1 MANQRDLDKAYLRMC
16 VEWANLSSAKRR
28 KVGCLIVKNGQ
39 IISDG
44 YNGTPKGFDNNC
56 EDEIDGQLVTKPI
69 VLHAES
75 NAISKLAKSNN
86 SSEGATLY
94 VTCSPCFECSKLI
107 IQAGITRVVHCHFY
121 RNTSGLV
128 LLDQANIRWDFYDI
142 KSEFSADRSQ
152 SILHSSSRSQEDM
165 QQLQQ

>member
-1 MANQRDLDKAYLRMC
+1 MALQSDIDKAYLRMC
-16 VEWANLSSAKRR
+16 VEWARLSTARRR

-56 EDEIDGQLVTKPI
+56 EEEVNGELVTKTI

-86 SSEGATLY
+86 SSDGATLY
-94 VTCSPCFECSKLI
+94 VTCSFDLSNEGMLLGIFILNI
-107 IQAGITRVVHCHFY
+107 IINIPIIIIRIINDRIYKVFD
-121 RNTSGLV
+121 V
-128 LLDQANIRWDFYDI
+128 LKTDNI
-142 KSEFSADRSQ
+142 
-152 SILHSSSRSQEDM
+152 L
-165 QQLQQ
+165 

>member
-1 MANQRDLDKAYLRMC
+1 MALQSDIDKAYLRMC
-16 VEWANLSSAKRR
+16 VEWARLSTARRR

-56 EDEIDGQLVTKPI
+56 EEEVNGELVTKTI

-86 SSEGATLY
+86 SSDGATLY
-94 VTCSPCFECSKLI
+94 VTLSPCIDCAKLI
-107 IQAGITRVVHCHFY
+107 LQSGIKRVVYRDNYRKNEGTDFLNKFIKVEHF
-121 RNTSGLV
+121 
-128 LLDQANIRWDFYDI
+128 DI
-142 KSEFSADRSQ
+142 
-152 SILHSSSRSQEDM
+152 
-165 QQLQQ
+165 

>member
-1 MANQRDLDKAYLRMC
+1 MASQKDIDKAYLRMC
-16 VEWANLSSAKRR
+16 VEWARLSTARRR

-56 EDEIDGQLVTKPI
+56 EDEVNDKLVTKPI

-86 SSEGATLY
+86 SSDGATLY

-107 IQAGITRVVHCHFY
+107 IQAGIKRVVHCHFY
-121 RNTSGLV
+121 RNTSGLE
-128 LLDQANIRWDFYDI
+128 LLDQANIEWGFYDI
-142 KSEFSADRSQ
+142 SSEVPEHRSQ
-152 SILHSSSRSQEDM
+152 LILHSSSRCSEDK
-165 QQLQQ
+165 QQS

>member
-1 MANQRDLDKAYLRMC
+1 MAAQKDIDKTYLRMC
-16 VEWANLSSAKRR
+16 VEWARLSTARRR
-28 KVGCLIVKNGQ
+28 KVGCLIVKGGQ

-56 EDEIDGQLVTKPI
+56 EDEINGELITKSI

-86 SSEGATLY
+86 SSDGATLY

-107 IQAGITRVVHCHFY
+107 IQAGIKRVVHCHFY
-121 RNTSGLV
+121 RNTSGLE
-128 LLDQANIRWDFYDI
+128 LLDKANIEWSFYDL
-142 KSEFSADRSQ
+142 SLEFSVDRSQ
-152 SILHSSSRSQEDM
+152 SILHSSSRSPEDK
-165 QQLQQ
+165 QQLQL

>member
-1 MANQRDLDKAYLRMC
+1 MASQRDIDKAYLRMC
-16 VEWANLSSAKRR
+16 VEWARLSTARRR

-56 EDEIDGQLVTKPI
+56 EEEVDGELVTKPI

-86 SSEGATLY
+86 SSDGATLY

-107 IQAGITRVVHCHFY
+107 IQSSIKRVVHCHFY
-121 RNTSGLV
+121 RNTSGLE
-128 LLDQANIRWDFYDI
+128 LLDQANIEWCFYEL
-142 KSEFSADRSQ
+142 SSTLPADHFE
-152 SILHSSSRSQEDM
+152 SILHSSSRLQEGK

>member
-1 MANQRDLDKAYLRMC
+1 MADQRDLDKAYLRMC
-16 VEWANLSSAKRR
+16 VEWARLSSAKRR

-56 EDEIDGQLVTKPI
+56 EDEVNGELVTKDI

-86 SSEGATLY
+86 SSDGATLY

-107 IQAGITRVVHCHFY
+107 IQAGIKRVVHCHFY
-121 RNTSGLV
+121 RNTSGLE
-128 LLDQANIRWDFYDI
+128 LLDKANLQWDYYDI
-142 KSEFSADRSQ
+142 KSEFSADHSQ
-152 SILHSSSRSQEDM
+152 SILHTSSRSQEGM
-165 QQLQQ
+165 LQ

>member
-1 MANQRDLDKAYLRMC
+1 MASQKDIDRAYLRMC
-16 VEWANLSSAKRR
+16 VEWARLSTARRR

-56 EDEIDGQLVTKPI
+56 EEEVNGELITKPI

-107 IQAGITRVVHCHFY
+107 IQAGITKVVHCHFY

-128 LLDQANIRWDFYDI
+128 LLDQANIKWDFYDI
-142 KSEFSADRSQ
+142 SSEVPEHHSQ
-152 SILHSSSRSQEDM
+152 LILHSSSRCSEDK
-165 QQLQQ
+165 QQF